1 MYGFHK
7 PMADTELIEKAA
19 EALRHA
25 DALLIGAGAGMGVD
39 SGLPDFRG
47 DRGFWRAYP
56 PYEKL
61 GLSFV
66 AMANPDWFVRDPRLG
81 WGFYGHRLSLYRT
94 TKPHHGFHILKRWGE
109 QLRHGF
115 FVFTSNVDGQFQRAG
130 FPSNRIVEVHGAIDW
145 LQCTAE
151 CGIGIYECDP
161 SNPQPVDVDEQTMRA
176 VGALPSC
183 PKCGAV
189 ARPNI
194 LMFGDWGWDSAR
206 TGEQERR
213 LNRWLQ
219 EIDGSRLVAVEC
231 GSGQAIS
238 TVRHFCETAIRSGG
252 TLIRINP
259 REPAVPEGQ
268 IGIAAGALE
277 TLQAI
282 DKHLS

>member
-1 MYGFHK
+1 MTGD
-7 PMADTELIEKAA
+7 MELVEKAA
-19 EALRHA
+19 EAIA
-25 DALLIGAGAGMGVD
+25 GAEALVIGAGAGMGVD

-47 DRGFWRAYP
+47 DQGFWRAYP

-66 AMANPDWFVRDPRLG
+66 AMANPDWFSRDPRLG
-81 WGFYGHRLSLYRT
+81 WGFYGHRLNLYRT
-94 TKPHHGFHILKRWGE
+94 TVPHDGFRILKKWGE
-109 QLRHGF
+109 RSPLGY

-130 FPSNRIVEVHGAIDW
+130 FPSDRIVEVHGAIDW

-161 SNPQPVDVDEQTMRA
+161 SNPQPVKVDAQTMRA
-176 VGALPSC
+176 VGPLPAC
-183 PKCGAV
+183 PQCGAV

-194 LMFGDWGWDSAR
+194 LMFGDWGWDGRR
-206 TGEQERR
+206 TGGQEERMNSWLREVRDAR
-213 LNRWLQ
+213 L
-219 EIDGSRLVAVEC
+219 IAVEC

-238 TVRHFCETAIRSGG
+238 TVRHFCESVSSFPG
-252 TLIRINP
+252 TLVRINP
-259 REPAVPEGQ
+259 REPGVAAGQ

-282 DKHLS
+282 DKKLDEKRIKL